1 MAKLTLNRLSNATPE
16 YSQQQLDQIIRTL
29 EQIVFQLNNTY
40 TRNTED
46 KAEAESWY
54 MARY

>member
-1 MAKLTLNRLSNATPE
+1 MSKISLNRLSNATPQ
-16 YSQQQLDQIIRTL
+16 YSQTQLDQIIRTL

-46 KAEAESWY
+46 KAEAQAWY
-54 MARY
+54 TARY

>member
-1 MAKLTLNRLSNATPE
+1 MAKLTLNRLSNATPQ
-16 YSQQQLDQIIRTL
+16 YSQEQLDQIIRTL
-29 EQIVFQLNNTY
+29 EQIVFQLNNAY

-54 MARY
+54 MVRY

>member
-1 MAKLTLNRLSNATPE
+1 MAKLTLNRLSNATPQ

-46 KAEAESWY
+46 KAAAEAWY